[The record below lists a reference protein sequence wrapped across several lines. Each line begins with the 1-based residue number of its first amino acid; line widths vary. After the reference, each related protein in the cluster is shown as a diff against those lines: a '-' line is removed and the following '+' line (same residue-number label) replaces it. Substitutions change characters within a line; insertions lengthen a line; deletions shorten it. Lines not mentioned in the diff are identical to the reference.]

1 MQRIFYFFIL
11 FLPSILWATPKLAIL
26 PFSHNDRITERYYLL
41 MYSTFSKTVEAD
53 PGYSLMS
60 YDDTVN
66 AIKEAGLTEKQLLTS
81 SDAAV
86 FGKALG
92 VDFVIYGN
100 IALNTTTLPLP
111 RGFTISNYVMNVFM
125 ADVETGHLLNHVAW
139 SISDQSNF
147 IQFSESIAYK
157 LLWKSPGVYPAEVL
171 YAGPREGN
179 GGFNRDDF
187 RARMRD
193 FLAQT
198 QFPKE
203 TEIDAIS
210 ISVQEKKT
218 LAATGFIGCVTL
230 IGWIFLPS
238 YALDSRVKINV
249 RIKFRDENGLQSAEI
264 EDEIS
269 DSKYSHLLSD
279 QSRQLQIQTERIFL
293 SVQNSIM
300 GKIRGDS
307 RFYRKAAENPI

>member
-53 PGYSLMS
+53 PGYSLMG

-125 ADVETGHLLNHVAW
+125 ADVETGHLLNHVAG
-139 SISDQSNF
+139 QSLTSLILFNF
-147 IQFSESIAYK
+147 
-157 LLWKSPGVYPAEVL
+157 
-171 YAGPREGN
+171 RN
-179 GGFNRDDF
+179 
-187 RARMRD
+187 
-193 FLAQT
+193 
-198 QFPKE
+198 
-203 TEIDAIS
+203 
-210 ISVQEKKT
+210 
-218 LAATGFIGCVTL
+218 
-230 IGWIFLPS
+230 
-238 YALDSRVKINV
+238 
-249 RIKFRDENGLQSAEI
+249 
-264 EDEIS
+264 
-269 DSKYSHLLSD
+269 
-279 QSRQLQIQTERIFL
+279 QSRINSSGNHLAFTPLKSFMQDPEMETVASTEMI
-293 SVQNSIM
+293 S
-300 GKIRGDS
+300 GP
-307 RFYRKAAENPI
+307 E